1 MKDYFEDLEDALVS
15 LENRICGAID
25 PTRDPLG
32 NYKMTLVM
40 DAFATIRRAMKGV
53 NAAMGLEM
61 DKLNNG
67 ES

>member
-1 MKDYFEDLEDALVS
+1 MKNYFEDIDGELTP
-15 LENRICGAID
+15 LENRICGEID

-32 NYKMTLVM
+32 DYKMTLVM
-40 DAFATIRRAMKGV
+40 DAFATIRCAMKGV